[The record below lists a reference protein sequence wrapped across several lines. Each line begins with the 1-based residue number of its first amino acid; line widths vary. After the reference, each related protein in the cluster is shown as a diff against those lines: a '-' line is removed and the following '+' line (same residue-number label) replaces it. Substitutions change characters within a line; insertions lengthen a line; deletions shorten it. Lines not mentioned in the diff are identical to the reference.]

1 MKQLLII
8 LLLSTIGY
16 GQTIDS
22 VQIIHPDTYKHIRT
36 IYTEYELR
44 EQLNKVNER
53 YRTDLFILKYYLS
66 DKTMIIR
73 KVRKDSPI
81 EQII

>member
-1 MKQLLII
+1 MRQLLII

-16 GQTIDS
+16 SQTVDS
-22 VQIIHPDTYKHIRT
+22 VQIIHPNTYKHLRT
-36 IYTEYELR
+36 IYSEHELR

-53 YRTDLFILKYYLS
+53 YRTDLFILKYFIS

-73 KVRKDSPI
+73 KVRKDRPI